1 VPVVNSH
8 PEEVVSM
15 LLTHVTLKPL
25 ALVGLVLAAVVLG
38 GGGPVQ
44 AQSRQETLVLASS
57 ISDYITNDPSR
68 TFEFTSQIIDRAT
81 YDTLVTVEPPDI
93 SVVRPW
99 LATSLTYSRRCAR
112 RESHGPGGHV
122 ERIG

>member
-1 VPVVNSH
+1 
-8 PEEVVSM
+8 M

-25 ALVGLVLAAVVLG
+25 ALVALLLAAVVLG
-38 GGGPVQ
+38 GVGPAQ

-93 SVVRPW
+93 SVVRPR
-99 LATSLTYSRRCAR
+99 LATSWEISKDGKTYTFKLRPGVKFSSGNPLTAQDVRFS
-112 RESHGPGGHV
+112 
-122 ERIG
+122 